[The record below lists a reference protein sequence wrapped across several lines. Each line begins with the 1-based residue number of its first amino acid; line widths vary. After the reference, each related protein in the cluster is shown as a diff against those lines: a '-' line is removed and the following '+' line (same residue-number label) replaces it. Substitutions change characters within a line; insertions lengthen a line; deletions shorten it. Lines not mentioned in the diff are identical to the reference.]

1 MAPRG
6 QHLCATQVRKRR
18 LPVLGATPE
27 KVSKSRKLN
36 VSNSPVCPK
45 LEEKSPH
52 VLKLESAATALRP
65 AAPKGGLLPCR
76 SGERR
81 RISTHLHTGVQQG
94 GSTQVLYISG
104 MPGTGKTAI
113 FMEVLEQLKNQC
125 AFHFVHINAMRLG
138 SPVQVFREI
147 ADQMQWR
154 TNNSNACN
162 TVTEMFDQRKVE
174 DPVIVLLIDEVD
186 CLVTQS
192 QAVLY
197 KVFDWLGMPKA
208 RLVLAAISNTM
219 DLPERLLPRVASRFH
234 IERVDFSPYNKS
246 QLYEILCSRLKGQ
259 GALDAFGDVVL
270 RLCAARVA
278 AATGD
283 IRKALQV
290 CRRAVEIRLQAAERE
305 GPVNIAD
312 LESSERDL
320 ILANPIAQAITALT
334 TKAHRFLAAVV
345 IELKRKEVDAV
356 MLRKVT
362 SRFEKILAI
371 VAVDSERGGIEGTVA
386 ESGGAAEDVAEA
398 AEIFMQRLVSMGVLT
413 KRLSSNETASGEPTF
428 SLGSLDVEDLTST
441 LLKIEEDALVRE
453 LLEGGRPGSE
463 AVRVFRP
470 ID

>member
-1 MAPRG
+1 MARG
-6 QHLCATQVRKRR
+6 QQKRR
-18 LPVLGATPE
+18 LPVLGATPGLAQTPE
-27 KVSKSRKLN
+27 KVTKSRKLS
-36 VSNSPVCPK
+36 VSSSPVCL

-81 RISTHLHTGVQQG
+81 KIATHLHTGVQQG

-113 FMEVLEQLKNQC
+113 VMEVLEQLKNQC
-125 AFHFVHINAMRLG
+125 AFHLVHINAMRLG
-138 SPVQVFREI
+138 SPIQVFREI
-147 ADQMQWR
+147 ADQMQWG
-154 TNNSNACN
+154 TNNSNACS
-162 TVTEMFDQRKVE
+162 VATEMFNQRKVE

-186 CLVTQS
+186 CLVTPT

-197 KVFDWLGMPKA
+197 KVFDWLGMPNA

-290 CRRAVEIRLQAAERE
+290 CRRAVETRLQTAGRE

-312 LESSERDL
+312 LEASEREL

-334 TKAHRFLAAVV
+334 TQAHRFLAAVV

-356 MLRKVT
+356 LLRKVT
-362 SRFEKILAI
+362 SRFQKILAI
-371 VAVDSERGGIEGTVA
+371 VAVDCERGCTEGTA
-386 ESGGAAEDVAEA
+386 ADCGGTAADVAET
-398 AEIFMQRLVSMGVLT
+398 AELLMQRLVSMGVLS
-413 KRLSSNETASGEPTF
+413 KRASSSEFASSEPTF

-441 LLKIEEDALVRE
+441 LLKAEEDPLVRE
-453 LLEGGRPGSE
+453 LLEGGRPGSQ
-463 AVRVFRP
+463 AISVFRP